1 MRRPLA
7 GAGSDNSINDQRESV
22 MASVSLN
29 GVVKR
34 FGKTEVV
41 HGIDLNIADREF
53 VVLVGPSGC
62 GKSTVLRL
70 IAGLE
75 QVSAGE
81 VWIGERMVN
90 DVAPKDRDAA
100 MVFQNYA
107 LYPHMNVY
115 KNMSFGLKLRN
126 MPKAEIDRRV
136 NEAAAML
143 ELGELLQ
150 RKPYQLS
157 GGQRQR
163 VAMGRAIVRNPSVF
177 LFDEPLSNL
186 DAKLRTQMRIEIKR
200 LHHQVQT
207 TIVYVTHDQ
216 VEAMTLA
223 DRIVVMRGGSIEQV
237 GEPIAVFERP
247 VNTFVAGFIGTP
259 PMNLVPARIKFGPA
273 GLQLELA
280 AVCRVPIPDRPGAD
294 LAADREVVM
303 GLRTEDLSIADGN
316 GETPPEWQLE
326 ARVEVVEPL
335 GNETNLHLDVG
346 GVRLVGKCEG
356 HRPVRAGQVLRMSL
370 NLRHLH
376 IFDAKTTRS
385 IY

>member
-1 MRRPLA
+1 
-7 GAGSDNSINDQRESV
+7 
-22 MASVSLN
+22 
-29 GVVKR
+29 
-34 FGKTEVV
+34 
-41 HGIDLNIADREF
+41 
-53 VVLVGPSGC
+53 
-62 GKSTVLRL
+62 
-70 IAGLE
+70 
-75 QVSAGE
+75 
-81 VWIGERMVN
+81 
-90 DVAPKDRDAA
+90 
-100 MVFQNYA
+100 
-107 LYPHMNVY
+107 
-115 KNMSFGLKLRN
+115 
-126 MPKAEIDRRV
+126 
-136 NEAAAML
+136 
-143 ELGELLQ
+143 
-150 RKPYQLS
+150 
-157 GGQRQR
+157 
-163 VAMGRAIVRNPSVF
+163 
-177 LFDEPLSNL
+177 
-186 DAKLRTQMRIEIKR
+186 
-200 LHHQVQT
+200 
-207 TIVYVTHDQ
+207 
-216 VEAMTLA
+216 MTLA
-223 DRIVVMRGGSIEQV
+223 DRIVVMRGGAIEQV

>member
-1 MRRPLA
+1 
-7 GAGSDNSINDQRESV
+7 
-22 MASVSLN
+22 MASVTLN

-41 HGIDLNIADREF
+41 HGIDLSIADREF

-75 QVSAGE
+75 QLSAGE
-81 VWIGERMVN
+81 IRIGNRLVN
-90 DVAPKDRDAA
+90 DLAPKDRDAA

-115 KNMSFGLKLRN
+115 KNMSFGLKLRH

-143 ELGELLQ
+143 ELGELLL

-223 DRIVVMRGGSIEQV
+223 DRIVVMRGGAIEQV

-259 PMNLVPARIKFGPA
+259 PMNLVPARIKMGA
-273 GLQLELA
+273 SGLQLELA
-280 AVCRVPIPDRPGAD
+280 ATCRVPVPDRPGTD
-294 LAADREVVM
+294 LTADREVIM
-303 GLRTEDLSIADGN
+303 GLRTEDLSIADGSA
-316 GETPPEWQLE
+316 ETPPAWQLE
-326 ARVEVVEPL
+326 GRVEVVEPL
-335 GNETNLHLDVG
+335 GNETNLHLDFG

-356 HRPVRAGQVLRMSL
+356 YRPVRPGQLLRLSL
-370 NLRHLH
+370 NLKHLH
-376 IFDAKTTRS
+376 IFDANTSRS

>member
-1 MRRPLA
+1 
-7 GAGSDNSINDQRESV
+7 